1 MTVGAPRKS
10 RDGKAHNRVAELAH
24 PPPVPDDQH
33 DRARHRRAKQRRTIA
48 APRPVV
54 VFRWL
59 FTNLM
64 SVRAGTLVIGI
75 ALARMTSVR
84 DFASFAVA
92 AIALLAIRSLDVA
105 GIGRAVAAW
114 KPDPRDII
122 GTATTLSILTG
133 AAISAGCYL
142 VAPSFATEL
151 GAPDAARVIRVLGL
165 TALLNGLACVPSAML
180 ERRSPRAR
188 VAVDQIGNWISVGT
202 TIGLFAAGHGLPS
215 FAIGSLAGA
224 AASMVLF
231 TALSPAAVRV
241 GFRGRQVRPLLG
253 AGLGHAASG
262 VLLFAVTNADLVAVA
277 RLMHRTDLGFYMFAT
292 CLASWPVTLCSQP
305 VRNSAPA
312 AFARFRSGERVAGSA
327 FLSSVNLLAG
337 LTVPVIMLVSGSSTN
352 LIRLTYGPHW
362 LPAAHLLIWLAPLAA
377 LRVFAELTHDYLV
390 ARDSRQ
396 VALAFQAALLV
407 ALVPALIVGHH
418 ERGAVGVAVVQ
429 VAILAL
435 FPAPWYLRELGRL
448 GIPGYLLSLRLIAC
462 AAVVAAIGWV
472 WQDVQRNLEHHER
485 VALLAAAFVA
495 LGVTALLM
503 YRMRT
508 VLNAVRRAGVGRSAA
523 TAPALLSMY
532 VPPASPLLVPLP
544 NTFSPLLNQAPAI
557 DLRAPRD
564 EPAESLGRKVSS
576 GARWSLINTAVLR
589 IANFGT
595 GVVLARFVFGP
606 QAFGLYAVSQ
616 VVLLVLLSANEAG
629 VSLAIV
635 RWEGD
640 VRSFGGTVFTL
651 SVVFSSLLYAALY
664 VTAPSVSQMLGSPAA
679 TGMLRVMCLTVI
691 IDGLACVPL
700 ALLNRMFLQFRRM
713 VVDSLNFVV
722 STGVTI
728 FLAFDH
734 KGPISFAWG
743 SVTGCTV
750 ALIAATFAA
759 PYIILPGWNT
769 EQARKLLRFGVPLA
783 GASLLLLG
791 VFNVDSAIVGATLGP
806 AALGFYQL
814 AFNVASWPVN
824 GVLEAARRVSFASFS
839 RVAHSGPLLADAFN
853 RAVALVLALAV
864 PACVLLC
871 TLAEPVLHLVY
882 GEKWVTASNTLTL
895 LAILG
900 LLRVA
905 YGMAYDCLAAGG
917 RQHALVG
924 VQALWLAALI
934 PALLI
939 GAKTHGIVGV
949 AVGHVLV
956 AGLLVG
962 PAFVWALSRGITTVR
977 AMAVACWRPVA
988 GGVLMAAASLAVIRA
1003 TGNGPLGLAAA
1014 IAAGGAV
1021 YLPVVY
1027 PMRAMV
1033 HRSAPQP
1040 EVTVSEADAA

>member
-1 MTVGAPRKS
+1 VTVGTRRKT

-24 PPPVPDDQH
+24 PPPVPDDK
-33 DRARHRRAKQRRTIA
+33 DDPGRHSREKQRRTIA
-48 APRPVV
+48 APRPAA

-64 SVRAGTLVIGI
+64 SVRGGTLVIGI

-84 DFASFAVA
+84 EFAAFAVA
-92 AIALLAIRSLDVA
+92 AIALLAIRSLDIA
-105 GIGRAVAAW
+105 GIGRAVASW
-114 KPDPRDII
+114 TEDPRDVI
-122 GTATTLSILTG
+122 GTATTLSVIAG
-133 AAISAGCYL
+133 AVISGCGYL
-142 VAPSFATEL
+142 AARSFANEL
-151 GAPDAARVIRVLGL
+151 GAPDAARVIRVLAL
-165 TALLNGLACVPSAML
+165 TAVLDGLACVPSATL
-180 ERRSPRAR
+180 QRRSPRAR
-188 VAVDQIGNWISVGT
+188 VAVDQIGNWIGVGT
-202 TIGLFAAGHGLPS
+202 TIGLFAAGHGLTS

-224 AASMVLF
+224 AISMVLF
-231 TALSPAAVRV
+231 IALSPASVGL
-241 GFRGRQVRPLLG
+241 GFRPRLVPVLLG
-253 AGLGHAASG
+253 AGLPLAASG
-262 VLLFAVTNADLVAVA
+262 VLLFAVTNADLVVIA
-277 RLMHRTDLGFYMFAT
+277 RLMHRTDLGYYMFAT

-312 AFARFRSGERVAGSA
+312 AFARFRGGPRVAGSA
-327 FLSSVNLLAG
+327 FLSSVNLLAC
-337 LTVPVIMLVSGSSTN
+337 LTIPVIMLISGSSKN

-362 LPAAHLLIWLAPLAA
+362 LPAAQLLIWLAPLAA
-377 LRVFAELTHDYLV
+377 LRVFAELTHDYLA
-390 ARDSRQ
+390 ARDSQQ

-407 ALVPALIVGHH
+407 ALLPAMVIGHH
-418 ERGAVGVAVVQ
+418 ERDAIGVAVVQ
-429 VAILAL
+429 VAILTL
-435 FPAPWYLRELGRL
+435 FPAPWYLREVGRL
-448 GIPGYLLSLRLIAC
+448 DISGYLLAARLIAC
-462 AAVVAAIGWV
+462 AVVVAAIGWV
-472 WQDVQRNLEHHER
+472 WQEIQRNLGAHER
-485 VALLAAAFVA
+485 VAFLAAAVTAF
-495 LGVTALLM
+495 GVTVLLM
-503 YRMRT
+503 YRMRAL
-508 VLNAVRRAGVGRSAA
+508 LNAVRRAGVGRSAA
-523 TAPALLSMY
+523 TVPTLLSVY
-532 VPPASPLLVPLP
+532 VPPPSPLVGQLP
-544 NTFSPLLNQAPAI
+544 NTPLIRQAAVIELPVGH
-557 DLRAPRD
+557 D
-564 EPAESLGRKVSS
+564 EQAESLGRKVSS

-589 IANFGT
+589 VANFAT
-595 GVVLARFVFGP
+595 GVILARFVFGP

-616 VVLLVLLSANEAG
+616 VVLLVLLSANEMG

-640 VRSFGGTVFTL
+640 VRTFGGTVFTL
-651 SVVFSSLLYAALY
+651 SVLFSSLFYAALY

-713 VVDSLNFVV
+713 LVDSLNFVV

-734 KGPISFAWG
+734 KGAISFAWG

-759 PYIILPGWNT
+759 PYIIKPGWNMA
-769 EQARKLLRFGVPLA
+769 QARKLLRFGLPLA

-806 AALGFYQL
+806 VALGFYQL

-853 RAVALVLALAV
+853 RALALVLALAV
-864 PACVLLC
+864 PVCVLLS

-882 GEKWVTASNTLTL
+882 GEKWVFAGRTLTL

-905 YGMAYDCLAAGG
+905 YGMAYDLLAAGG
-917 RQHALVG
+917 RQRALVG
-924 VQALWLAALI
+924 VQALWLAALV
-934 PALLI
+934 PALII

-962 PAFVWALSRGITTVR
+962 PAFVWALTRGITSVR
-977 AMAVACWRPVA
+977 AMAAACWRPVA
-988 GGVLMAAASLAVIRA
+988 GGILMAAVSLVVIRA
-1003 TGNGPLGLAAA
+1003 TGNGPMGLAAA
-1014 IAAGGAV
+1014 IVAAGCV
-1021 YLPVVY
+1021 YVPVVY
-1027 PMRAMV
+1027 PMRAML
-1033 HRSAPQP
+1033 RSSTPTP
-1040 EVTVSEADAA
+1040 ETTVSEADAA